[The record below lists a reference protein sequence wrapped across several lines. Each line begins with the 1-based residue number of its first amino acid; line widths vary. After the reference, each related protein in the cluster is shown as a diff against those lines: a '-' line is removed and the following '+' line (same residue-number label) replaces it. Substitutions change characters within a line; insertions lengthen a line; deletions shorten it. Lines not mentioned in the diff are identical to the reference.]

1 MHSRLALCPAWEQP
15 PFGKLLAEE
24 ETPGVGSCAERRGC
38 HRAGGGGTHWV
49 PGNWAARKGSR
60 APDPAWD
67 IPGGRWWGGCW
78 QRWRRWR
85 GVVSAPAATGD
96 ER

>member
-38 HRAGGGGTHWV
+38 HRAGGGGHPLGAGELGSQEGQQS
-49 PGNWAARKGSR
+49 PGSGVGHPGWPMVGWLLAAL
-60 APDPAWD
+60 AALA
-67 IPGGRWWGGCW
+67 WGGKC
-78 QRWRRWR
+78 
-85 GVVSAPAATGD
+85 SCGD
-96 ER
+96 GR